1 MKSAISLPHPIARE
15 THMAKNICISESVVL
30 PQGTGLG
37 KVAGLFL
44 KIWSGADR
52 SVSTPQVARRPG
64 PVLHRLPD
72 LRKFGP
78 NFV

>member
-1 MKSAISLPHPIARE
+1 M
-15 THMAKNICISESVVL
+15 TKNICTMDAVAPS
-30 PQGTGLG
+30 QGTVLG
-37 KVAGLFL
+37 KAASLL
-44 KIWSGADR
+44 NKIWSGADPAAAS
-52 SVSTPQVARRPG
+52 SVGPAASTPQVARRPG

>member
-1 MKSAISLPHPIARE
+1 MEEAA
-15 THMAKNICISESVVL
+15 VL
-30 PQGTGLG
+30 PQGTGLS
-37 KVAGLFL
+37 KAAGLFL

-52 SVSTPQVARRPG
+52 SASTPQGARRPG

>member
-1 MKSAISLPHPIARE
+1 MD
-15 THMAKNICISESVVL
+15 VVA
-30 PQGTGLG
+30 PSQGTVLN
-37 KVAGLFL
+37 KAAGLCL
-44 KIWSGADR
+44 KIWSGADPA
-52 SVSTPQVARRPG
+52 SMPAASAPQEARRPG

>member
-1 MKSAISLPHPIARE
+1 M
-15 THMAKNICISESVVL
+15 TKNICTMEAADAPQESALRKASNLVN
-30 PQGTGLG
+30 
-37 KVAGLFL
+37 
-44 KIWSGADR
+44 KIWSGADPA
-52 SVSTPQVARRPG
+52 SVAAASTPRKAARPG

>member
-1 MKSAISLPHPIARE
+1 M
-15 THMAKNICISESVVL
+15 TKNICMDHAIAPVQSSAL
-30 PQGTGLG
+30 AKASGL
-37 KVAGLFL
+37 LL
-44 KIWSGADR
+44 KIWSGADPASAP
-52 SVSTPQVARRPG
+52 SVGPALSTPRKAARPG

>member
-1 MKSAISLPHPIARE
+1 M
-15 THMAKNICISESVVL
+15 TKNMCTMDVSV
-30 PQGTGLG
+30 PSQGTVLN
-37 KVAGLFL
+37 KAAGLFL
-44 KIWSGADR
+44 KIWSGADPA
-52 SVSTPQVARRPG
+52 SAPAASTPQVARRPG

>member
-1 MKSAISLPHPIARE
+1 M
-15 THMAKNICISESVVL
+15 TKNICTMDAAAPVQDSIAR
-30 PQGTGLG
+30 QA
-37 KVAGLFL
+37 AGLLL
-44 KIWSGADR
+44 KIWSGADPA
-52 SVSTPQVARRPG
+52 SAAAASTPRKAARPG

>member
-1 MKSAISLPHPIARE
+1 M
-15 THMAKNICISESVVL
+15 TKNICTMDVIAPSQDTTLS
-30 PQGTGLG
+30 
-37 KVAGLFL
+37 KAAGLFL
-44 KIWSGADR
+44 KIWSGADPA
-52 SVSTPQVARRPG
+52 VPTPQVARRPG

>member
-1 MKSAISLPHPIARE
+1 
-15 THMAKNICISESVVL
+15 MAKNICTMDDVAPVQGSVF
-30 PQGTGLG
+30 G
-37 KVAGLFL
+37 KAADLFV
-44 KIWSGADR
+44 KVWSGSEPSALGA
-52 SVSTPQVARRPG
+52 VAESETSRRPG